1 MNTKKKFVVLE
12 RLQGFNTGVKYWTL
26 NKNDNIGYR
35 NGSPLHREVLFTN
48 DSSEAIAECNRKT
61 DNDE

>member
-1 MNTKKKFVVLE
+1 MSNKKKFVVLE
-12 RLQGFNTGVKYWTL
+12 RLQGINKGVKFWTM
-26 NKNDNIGYR
+26 NTTDNIGYR
-35 NGSPLHREVLFTN
+35 DGNPLHKEILFTD